1 MRIFIALAL
10 VFCSSLSLFEEEI
23 EFSKDFMPKGAIP
36 FKYDEIDVD
45 VGLVQRVEFS
55 TRKCNLTLKNRG
67 VNPANV
73 DVSVYVLNKDGVILW
88 MVQEHWLLDKIDSG
102 AKFAKDYDLRL
113 SMPESISMSK
123 YAATFDPTPKW
134 LVVR

>member
-1 MRIFIALAL
+1 MKLFITAI
-10 VFCSSLSLFEEEI
+10 LFICAYLPMKAVEI
-23 EFSKDFMPKGAIP
+23 ESSTDFTPKGAIP

-102 AKFAKDYDLRL
+102 AKFAKDYDIRL
-113 SMPESISMSK
+113 TMPESISMSR